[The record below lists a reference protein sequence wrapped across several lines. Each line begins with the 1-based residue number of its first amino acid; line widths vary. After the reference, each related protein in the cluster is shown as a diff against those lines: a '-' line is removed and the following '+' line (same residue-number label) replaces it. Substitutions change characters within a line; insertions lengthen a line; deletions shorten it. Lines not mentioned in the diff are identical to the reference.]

1 MPKTKTPDPIV
12 SEEIE
17 NSAGYKS
24 LKSAVDEDEKKS
36 PGFHDYTEKLIWALD
51 RSKHYAEK
59 TGLDQA
65 AILDSWEKLR
75 DYWYM
80 NYYQDATFPLIEG
93 ERVKVFDVVE
103 DLHKSVAGFGFRC
116 PACDGASRD
125 PYTCDSGIKKMVTKG
140 KGKKAKLVESD
151 EACDWKVYGLLGDLG
166 KGVYVFVKAE
176 MRGNRVFKPIAW
188 ETEEERA
195 GKPKLK
201 LLPEKEPEATV
212 PPISETS
219 VAGFT
224 INDEVGYKSVKDD
237 AEFQHQGLVI
247 EVYPDGIPSC
257 KEPMLKIAGKSG
269 VVLASHCT
277 LLKRG

>member
-1 MPKTKTPDPIV
+1 MTRTMTPFPTV
-12 SEEIE
+12 SDEIA
-17 NSAGYKS
+17 NSEGYKKLLAS
-24 LKSAVDEDEKKS
+24 VEHDHKTQ
-36 PGFHDYTEKLIWALD
+36 PRFHDYNEKLAWVLD
-51 RSKHYAEK
+51 RAQHYADK
-59 TGLDQA
+59 TGLSQVD
-65 AILDSWEKLR
+65 ILNSWEKLR

-80 NYYQDATFPLIEG
+80 NYYQDANLPLIEG
-93 ERVKVFDVVE
+93 ERVKVFDVIE

-125 PYTCDSGIKKMVTKG
+125 PYACDSGLKKMVTKG

-151 EACDWKVYGLLGDLG
+151 KVCDWKVYGLFGDLG

-195 GKPKLK
+195 SKPKLK
-201 LLPEKEPEATV
+201 PLPPKKEEAKAPDE
-212 PPISETS
+212 PPKAS
-219 VAGFT
+219 AGFQEK
-224 INDEVGYKSVKDD
+224 DLVGYKSVKTD
-237 AEFQHQGLVI
+237 AEFQHQGIVI
-247 EVYPDGIPSC
+247 EVYPDGIPSS
-257 KEPMLKIAGKSG
+257 KEPMLKIEGKSG